1 MNAFPMVQLPG
12 VNAEERDA
20 LTEIHDAHRAK
31 QDHRFAFLTALV
43 ARGRT
48 GSLYSGTVPAWVK
61 AARRRTG
68 KAQRTARAL
77 HRRAAR

>member
-1 MNAFPMVQLPG
+1 MNPFPTVQLPG
-12 VNAEERDA
+12 VTVEERDA

-43 ARGRT
+43 AKGRT
-48 GSLYSGTVPAWVK
+48 GPLYAGSVPGRVK

-68 KAQRTARAL
+68 KAQRIARAL
-77 HRRAAR
+77 HRKAAR